1 MEKYLRLLNP
11 KTINYEAYRIDG
23 GVQQLTAQDVILA
36 MSYAKLT
43 PLQDNL
49 IRLKCFGANTAHN
62 LNIFVPVLEKYFK
75 AILDQK
81 IEVVDHHAV
90 VIRIALTEFCAVTGK
105 YSPTVRSRAVIGK
118 VSTMVVH
125 RHINQHIDLFLNILN
140 KEFEIGAEKIIFQLD
155 KTNFN

>member
-11 KTINYEAYRIDG
+11 KSINYEADRIDG

-49 IRLKCFGANTAHN
+49 IRLKCFGANTVHN
-62 LNIFVPVLEKYFK
+62 LNIFVPVLEHHFK
-75 AILDQK
+75 DLLSQK
-81 IEVVDHHAV
+81 VTDIEHHAV
-90 VIRIALTEFCAVTGK
+90 VIRIALTEFCAVAGK
-105 YSPTVRSRAVIGK
+105 YSATVRNRAVIGK

-125 RHINQHIDLFLNILN
+125 RHINQHIDLFLSILN
-140 KEFEIGAEKIIFQLD
+140 KEFEVGAEKIIFQLD